1 MRGLKVFRPLFDF
14 FWGPADPR
22 AYALVRVALAI
33 AGLANLVELWPH
45 RLEYFGPLGMVPL
58 PALRS
63 ATQGKYYWSL
73 LYLVDSDA
81 GVTAAFALAAL
92 ALLALAAGVGSRAAA
107 AAVLA
112 WHLSYCNRA
121 FPVLH
126 GWDAVLRSYTF
137 LVFLSPLGRVWS
149 LDRLIRPRPS
159 DEAPAP
165 AYGLRLMQWQTL
177 VLYTTTVW
185 LKLPDG
191 FWRSGQLMAYFS
203 ISQYSRTP
211 DDLFLVRHEWI
222 SALATYA
229 SLAIEASVPWLLWM
243 KRTRPLGLVA
253 GLGLHFVIG
262 ATAKLGVFSTCM
274 VPAYLSFLDRGDI
287 DWLVSVARARTLGDL
302 RARITSLG
310 TETPRVAGSPR
321 GGPPAG

>member
-1 MRGLKVFRPLFDF
+1 
-14 FWGPADPR
+14 
-22 AYALVRVALAI
+22 
-33 AGLANLVELWPH
+33 
-45 RLEYFGPLGMVPL
+45 L
-58 PALRS
+58 PALRA
-63 ATQGKYYWSL
+63 ATKGKFYWSL
-73 LYLVDSDA
+73 LYYVDTDA
-81 GVTAAFALAAL
+81 GVTATFVVAAL
-92 ALLALAAGVGSRAAA
+92 ALLALGAGLGARAAA
-107 AAVLA
+107 AVVLA
-112 WHLSYCNRA
+112 WQLSYCNRA

-137 LVFLSPLGRVWS
+137 LLFLSPLGRVWS
-149 LDRLIRPRPS
+149 LDRLIRPRPGQG
-159 DEAPAP
+159 DDAPAP

-229 SLAIEASVPWLLWM
+229 SLAVEASVPWLLWM
-243 KRTRPLGLVA
+243 KRTRPLGFVA

-262 ATAKLGVFSTCM
+262 VTAKLAVFSACM
-274 VPAYLSFLDRGDI
+274 LPAYLSFLDRDDI
-287 DWLVSVARARTLGDL
+287 DRLVSIARARTLRDL
-302 RARITSLG
+302 RSRITSLWS
-310 TETPRVAGSPR
+310 ETPPVADSPR
-321 GGPPAG
+321 GEPPAG